1 LRFVTHDAARNNS
14 LSLLLCCQQAK
25 GGIYEWPYLSHRLD
39 RRCHGDLVIPWIALS
54 KQGDQ
59 IVATSTRTSAGADT
73 AFDIQWGAII
83 AGALAA
89 SALAFVLHAFAGA
102 IGISLSST
110 APTWR
115 DASFVLILVS
125 GLYLILVALIS
136 YGFGAFVSARLRPA
150 SVGGADDIEFR
161 DGMHGLIVWA
171 LATLLSGLL
180 VIAVA
185 QATPRL
191 AAPSSGGPSTSVAGE
206 NIIAYDLDRLFRSER
221 RPQSVGNMDYPRAEA
236 ARILLTVSSH
246 RGLQPDDRTYLAR
259 LVSAT
264 TGLGQPEAERRVDSV
279 VVQARENVSR
289 ARRSAVILGFMV
301 GAAALVGAIAAW
313 FAACAGGRQRDGR
326 EKLHPLWDWQRPVT
340 RL

>member
-1 LRFVTHDAARNNS
+1 MV
-14 LSLLLCCQQAK
+14 
-25 GGIYEWPYLSHRLD
+25 
-39 RRCHGDLVIPWIALS
+39 
-54 KQGDQ
+54 
-59 IVATSTRTSAGADT
+59 TSTRTPVGTDT

-83 AGALAA
+83 AGAIAA
-89 SALAFVLHAFAGA
+89 SALASVLHAFAAA

-115 DASFVLILVS
+115 DASTALLLLS
-125 GLYLILVALIS
+125 GIYLILVALVS
-136 YGFGAFVSARLRPA
+136 YGFGAFVSARLRAAP
-150 SVGGADDIEFR
+150 VGTADDIEFR

-171 LATLLSGLL
+171 LATLLTGLL
-180 VIAVA
+180 AIALA

-191 AAPSSGGPSTSVAGE
+191 AAPSASAASISVAGE

-221 RPQSVGNMDYPRAEA
+221 RPQGVGNMDYPRAEA
-236 ARILLTVSSH
+236 ARILLTASSH

-259 LVSAT
+259 LVSAM
-264 TGLGQPEAERRVDSV
+264 TGLGQPEAERRVDTV
-279 VVQARENVSR
+279 VAQARENISR
-289 ARRSAVILGFMV
+289 ARHSAVILGFMV
-301 GAAALVGAIAAW
+301 GAGALVGAIAAW

>member
-1 LRFVTHDAARNNS
+1 MV
-14 LSLLLCCQQAK
+14 
-25 GGIYEWPYLSHRLD
+25 
-39 RRCHGDLVIPWIALS
+39 
-54 KQGDQ
+54 
-59 IVATSTRTSAGADT
+59 TSTRTPVGTDT

-83 AGALAA
+83 AGAIAA
-89 SALAFVLHAFAGA
+89 SALASVLHAFAAA

-115 DASFVLILVS
+115 DASTALMLLS
-125 GLYLILVALIS
+125 GIYLILVALVS
-136 YGFGAFVSARLRPA
+136 YGFGAFVSARLRAAP
-150 SVGGADDIEFR
+150 VGTADDIEFR

-171 LATLLSGLL
+171 LATLLTGLL
-180 VIAVA
+180 AIALA

-191 AAPSSGGPSTSVAGE
+191 AAPSASAASTSVAGE
-206 NIIAYDLDRLFRSER
+206 NIIAFDLDRLFRSER
-221 RPQSVGNMDYPRAEA
+221 RPQGVGNMDYPRSEA
-236 ARILLTVSSH
+236 ARILLTASSH

-259 LVSAT
+259 LVSAM
-264 TGLGQPEAERRVDSV
+264 TGLGQPEAERRVDTV
-279 VVQARENVSR
+279 AAQARENISR

-301 GAAALVGAIAAW
+301 GAGALVGAIAAW